1 MKFAAPVTVS
11 IPMAHK
17 PRHSPQ
23 ARQDAT
29 RLTLEVGAADA
40 SQRLDRFLAGRLPQ
54 ISRSR
59 LQALLR
65 AGEVSRNEAVV
76 SNLSGKVKVGEI
88 YELRLPVSEA
98 PHIAGQ
104 DIPLIVLHE
113 DPDLI
118 VIDKPKG
125 LAVHPGPGHASGTLV
140 NALIAH
146 CGASLSGI
154 GGVQRPGIVH
164 RLDKDTTGLL
174 VVAKTDRA
182 HRGLAE
188 QFANHGVDGRL
199 RRSYRALVWGVPARP
214 RGNIDAALSRSTT
227 NRTKI
232 AVARTP
238 NARRA
243 VTHYE
248 VLETFAL
255 PDGKPGASLLR
266 LTLETGRTHQIRV
279 HLAHVGHPLLGDPV
293 YGSGF
298 KSSVRRLSLAAQS
311 ALQRLQRQ
319 ALHAAE
325 LGFEHPVSGR
335 RLQFKSALP
344 TDMAELV
351 SALAAHAEGG
361 GETARD

>member
-1 MKFAAPVTVS
+1 MVDKVRRSPAAP
-11 IPMAHK
+11 
-17 PRHSPQ
+17 
-23 ARQDAT
+23 QDAT

-40 SQRLDRFLAGRLPQ
+40 HLRLDRFLAGRLPQ

-65 AGEVSRNEAVV
+65 AGEVSRNQVVV

-88 YELRLPVSEA
+88 YELHLPASEA
-98 PHIAGQ
+98 PQIAGQ
-104 DIPLIVLHE
+104 DIPLVILHE

-182 HRGLAE
+182 HRGLAA

-199 RRSYRALVWGVPARP
+199 QRSYRALVWGVPARP
-214 RGNIDAALSRSTT
+214 RGSIDAALSRSSI

-238 NARRA
+238 KARRA

-248 VLETFAL
+248 VLKTYPLA
-255 PDGKPGASLLR
+255 DGKPGASLLR

-279 HLAHVGHPLLGDPV
+279 HMAYVGHPLLGDAV

-298 KSSVRRLSLAAQS
+298 KSSARRLSPAAQS

-325 LGFEHPVSGR
+325 LAFEHPVTAK
-335 RLQFKSALP
+335 RLHFTSALP
-344 TDMAELV
+344 ADMAALV
-351 SALAAHAEGG
+351 SALAAHA
-361 GETARD
+361 